1 MAKKVTGRKRVWQLL
16 ETVGRGDAGEVLR
29 VQAEL
34 GREQGVMKRPVQNV
48 SGGTIVR
55 QARQIENEGRVLALL
70 DGMDVER
77 HGRRVHTPLLMD
89 QSIEGTSSSANL
101 FIISEEVSGVSV
113 SELLRRKMQGGSP
126 ISQVIVLK
134 VLAASFQLLQK
145 VHEKGVIW
153 NDVKMDHIFWDAEVN
168 TLSFIDWGNS
178 LYLNS
183 ESSDE
188 KASPLLDYRQ
198 LLEEGRALMEQTSPE
213 LISDIGWP
221 LSASNLND
229 QEINHLQMRVEYMET
244 YLSMRIIEYKLLF
257 SRYLSLDSLEDWAHS
272 GPDARR
278 SSSGWRLTLPIYW
291 QPAKA
296 TCSVFGPRRRQTGP
310 RSFPSNRSRPER
322 RSLSELATCR
332 ISARIIWR
340 E

>member
-1 MAKKVTGRKRVWQLL
+1 ML

-89 QSIEGTSSSANL
+89 QSIEGTSNSANL

-178 LYLNS
+178 LDLNS
-183 ESSDE
+183 QNSDE

-198 LLEEGRALMEQTSPE
+198 LLEEGRTLMEQTSPE
-213 LISDIGWP
+213 LIADIG
-221 LSASNLND
+221 
-229 QEINHLQMRVEYMET
+229 
-244 YLSMRIIEYKLLF
+244 
-257 SRYLSLDSLEDWAHS
+257 
-272 GPDARR
+272 
-278 SSSGWRLTLPIYW
+278 
-291 QPAKA
+291 
-296 TCSVFGPRRRQTGP
+296 
-310 RSFPSNRSRPER
+310 
-322 RSLSELATCR
+322 
-332 ISARIIWR
+332 
-340 E
+340 

>member
-1 MAKKVTGRKRVWQLL
+1 ML

-55 QARQIENEGRVLALL
+55 QARQIENEGQVLALL

-134 VLAASFQLLQK
+134 VLAASFQLCK
-145 VHEKGVIW
+145 
-153 NDVKMDHIFWDAEVN
+153 
-168 TLSFIDWGNS
+168 
-178 LYLNS
+178 
-183 ESSDE
+183 
-188 KASPLLDYRQ
+188 
-198 LLEEGRALMEQTSPE
+198 
-213 LISDIGWP
+213 
-221 LSASNLND
+221 
-229 QEINHLQMRVEYMET
+229 
-244 YLSMRIIEYKLLF
+244 
-257 SRYLSLDSLEDWAHS
+257 
-272 GPDARR
+272 R
-278 SSSGWRLTLPIYW
+278 ST
-291 QPAKA
+291 K
-296 TCSVFGPRRRQTGP
+296 
-310 RSFPSNRSRPER
+310 
-322 RSLSELATCR
+322 
-332 ISARIIWR
+332 R